1 MKKLYD
7 EKKIQTNIPKTV
19 LKELLYICAKQLHF
33 TFNNNIYI
41 QFDGV
46 TISSPLGPLL
56 AKIPT
61 LKSCLCNWK
70 RHADDTRAY
79 VKPTKAEFILN
90 KLNNYLRSINFKFE
104 LEKNNEINFL
114 KVLIKR
120 VNNNEL
126 KTSVYQKS
134 ASTDICINCKI
145 ERLRKLIK

>member
-1 MKKLYD
+1 M
-7 EKKIQTNIPKTV
+7 
-19 LKELLYICAKQLHF
+19 
-33 TFNNNIYI
+33 
-41 QFDGV
+41 

-56 AKIPT
+56 AKIAT

-126 KTSVYQKS
+126 KTSVYQKLPVPIS
-134 ASTDICINCKI
+134 VSTAK
-145 ERLRKLIK
+145 